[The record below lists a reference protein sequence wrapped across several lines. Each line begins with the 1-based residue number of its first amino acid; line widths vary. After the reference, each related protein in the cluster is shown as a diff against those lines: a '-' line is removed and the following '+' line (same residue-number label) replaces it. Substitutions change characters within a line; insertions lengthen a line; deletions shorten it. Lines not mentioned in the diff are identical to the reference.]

1 MKLVVT
7 SPHFWTGAALCTAF
21 WTSAHYLPTPVTLL
35 ISNSFMMAVGTAVAI
50 AYLPA
55 VVRAVRNRKAA
66 RVQCILLGIFYSWFF
81 NSLWRIH
88 SLLWL
93 RAGSPD
99 WFIQNDL
106 LAFYQSGVALG
117 GAYHLLSPG
126 AIGGDLGERV
136 PMLKWIALGAVC
148 GVAVLIIT
156 LLAGFDIDTTP
167 IVNSLRPYV
176 PGAPP
181 P

>member
-1 MKLVVT
+1 MKLVLT
-7 SPHFWTGAALCTAF
+7 SPHFWTGAGLCATFWVTAR
-21 WTSAHYLPTPVTLL
+21 YLPTNVTLL
-35 ISNSFMMAVGTAVAI
+35 ISNSFMMAASTAVAV

-55 VVRAVRNRKAA
+55 VVRAVRSRKAT

-93 RAGSPD
+93 RAGSPE

-106 LAFYQSGVALG
+106 LAFYQSGVTLGAL
-117 GAYHLLSPG
+117 YHLLSPG
-126 AIGGDLGERV
+126 AIGGDMGERM
-136 PMLKWIALGAVC
+136 PMLKWVVVG
-148 GVAVLIIT
+148 GVAGIAVLIIT
-156 LLAGFDIDTTP
+156 LLAGFDISTKPLVD
-167 IVNSLRPYV
+167 SLRGYV

-181 P
+181 

>member
-1 MKLVVT
+1 MKLVIT
-7 SPHFWTGAALCTAF
+7 SPHFWTGAGLCATF
-21 WTSAHYLPTPVTLL
+21 WTTAHYLPTETTLL
-35 ISNSFMMAVGTAVAI
+35 ISNSFMMAASTAVAI

-55 VVRAVRNRKAA
+55 VVRAVRSRKTT

-99 WFIQNDL
+99 WFIQNDM
-106 LAFYQSGVALG
+106 LAFYQSGVTLG
-117 GAYHLLSPG
+117 AAYHLLSPG

-136 PMLKWIALGAVC
+136 PALKWIAIGGVA

-156 LLAGFDIDTTP
+156 LLSGYDIDTTAL
-167 IVNSLRPYV
+167 VKSLRSYV

-181 P
+181 L